1 MVRTVAVVK
10 DPKGIHARPSDI
22 LAKVAN
28 RFECNICLVSEDIDA
43 NAKKVV
49 QVLSLGAAQGEEI
62 VVEADGP
69 DEREAVDA
77 LKTLIESDF
86 EFPDRK

>member
-1 MVRTVAVVK
+1 MIRTVAVVK
-10 DPKGIHARPSDI
+10 NPQGLHARPSDI

-28 RFECNICLVSEDIDA
+28 RFECDIRFAFEDIDA

-62 VVEADGP
+62 VIEADGP
-69 DEREAVDA
+69 DETAAVA
-77 LKTLIESDF
+77 AMKQLIEGDF
-86 EFPDRK
+86 EFTGRK